1 MKLISLNFPY
11 PYISNNPEVIEQSSP
26 NKSMRYKVQDI
37 IWSFMESEM
46 PVAIVR
52 PSSREEYSSP
62 RSLRNTIQTTLK
74 SPEFATAAQEVV
86 CRSVDGVVFLVKP
99 GYFEF

>member
-1 MKLISLNFPY
+1 MKLIPLNFSY
-11 PYISNNPEVIEQSSP
+11 THEEIEQSSP

-37 IWSFMESEM
+37 IWSFMESET

-62 RSLRNTIQTTLK
+62 RSLCNTIQTTLK
-74 SPEFATAAQEVV
+74 SLEFATAAQEVV

-99 GYFEF
+99 EYFYGGDRI

>member
-1 MKLISLNFPY
+1 MKLIPLDFSY
-11 PYISNNPEVIEQSSP
+11 THEEIEQSSP

-62 RSLRNTIQTTLK
+62 KSLRNTIQTTLK
-74 SPEFATAAQEVV
+74 SPEFAAAAQEVV
-86 CRSVDGVVFLVKP
+86 CRSIDGVVFLVKP
-99 GYFEF
+99 SCFELWYYYG